1 MPDSEISPEEKPPE
15 SARIQLVERLCVL
28 LVDVN
33 QKDAEVR
40 NTITRS
46 STYSLN
52 YIPVQ
57 RPQVIDTHLF
67 CTPRNVSARSAWPLT
82 NLYYC
87 YPLNCLVPFPI
98 NGRVLG
104 RWWGTN
110 FGVPQRDNFVG
121 IAKLLPLL
129 SNLISRAIRTLNQT
143 LFFMHYIVFTSVS
156 ILNLRQKLHVPQHR
170 IFHGLMHLFIVTF
183 GRLSYSEAPEW
194 INREGRTE
202 LVSLTGELLAC
213 TNPFVNSETD
223 IMKRHG

>member
-67 CTPRNVSARSAWPLT
+67 CTPRNVSARSA
-82 NLYYC
+82 
-87 YPLNCLVPFPI
+87 
-98 NGRVLG
+98 
-104 RWWGTN
+104 
-110 FGVPQRDNFVG
+110 
-121 IAKLLPLL
+121 
-129 SNLISRAIRTLNQT
+129 
-143 LFFMHYIVFTSVS
+143 
-156 ILNLRQKLHVPQHR
+156 
-170 IFHGLMHLFIVTF
+170 
-183 GRLSYSEAPEW
+183 
-194 INREGRTE
+194 
-202 LVSLTGELLAC
+202 
-213 TNPFVNSETD
+213 
-223 IMKRHG
+223 